1 MKNLS
6 TILNIVLL
14 VAVAVLYYLYFS
26 GGASTSSAVSGGGV
40 NLEDIKIAYVN
51 SDSVVK
57 YYDFIK
63 SNQEVMD
70 AKGKRLEQDFRNRAT
85 NLQNE
90 ITAYQ
95 RNASNMTIGQVR
107 AVEED
112 LAKKQQNLQMFEQ
125 SITQELIN
133 DQNRINKELYDRITK
148 FLKSYSEQ
156 TGIQVVLKFDPTSDL
171 LYGGEVLDITQD
183 VIKGLNDSYKAEKNP
198 ASSADSTAVKK

>member
-1 MKNLS
+1 MKNVS

-26 GGASTSSAVSGGGV
+26 GGSSTTSSVAGGGV

-148 FLKSYSEQ
+148 FLKTYSEQ
-156 TGIQVVLKFDPTSDL
+156 TGIQVVFKFDPSSDL

-183 VIKGLNDSYKAEKNP
+183 VIKGLNDTYKAEKNP
-198 ASSADSTAVKK
+198 TSGDSTAVKK

>member
-26 GGASTSSAVSGGGV
+26 GGAPTSSAVSGGGV